1 MSQCVCGAAQTGFS
15 DLITSFVPDDPKCM
29 LEDENRSI
37 GKINAFFID
46 KKSTAGRVS
55 CQSCESS

>member
-37 GKINAFFID
+37 GKINAFLSIR
-46 KKSTAGRVS
+46 KVLLG
-55 CQSCESS
+55 E